1 MENQNLLSQ
10 LHYAVLLMDRMK
22 QHFSM
27 VQENLQKSFHTVI
40 QYHDEIKTIQSK
52 LQSQIKFKLE
62 DLYNKQTQTVNTNEA
77 EAVMNEPITEG
88 EGSNE
93 PKETEPMSV
102 KDAIEFLKKTKT
114 HLSDYG
120 YHLLSSSDKRKVVN
134 CIDKLTLIDS
144 NEPKETEPM
153 SVKDAIEY
161 LRKSKI
167 HLSEYGYHL
176 YSSFETRHAALKK
189 AMEEYPMDRIL
200 QKLRALII
208 VWSQNAMDKIQF
220 AEEYLNHLRADF
232 YTLQE
237 EWLKPKRS

>member
-10 LHYAVLLMDRMK
+10 LHYAVLLMDRMR

-40 QYHDEIKTIQSK
+40 QYHDEIKSIQSK

-62 DLYNKQTQTVNTNEA
+62 DLYNKQTQNADTNEA

-88 EGSNE
+88 QGSNLSQ
-93 PKETEPMSV
+93 KEMEPMSV
-102 KDAIEFLKKTKT
+102 KDAIALLRGSKI

-120 YHLLSSSDKRKVVN
+120 YH
-134 CIDKLTLIDS
+134 I
-144 NEPKETEPM
+144 
-153 SVKDAIEY
+153 
-161 LRKSKI
+161 
-167 HLSEYGYHL
+167 

-189 AMEEYPMDRIL
+189 AMEKYPTYHIL

-208 VWSQNAMDKIQF
+208 VWSQNVVDKIQF